1 MNIDS
6 CFVVAAVERFHELF
20 RRGAGETFV
29 SSRGRGSQEEEHQP
43 AAQRWAEW

>member
-29 SSRGRGSQEEEHQP
+29 SSGGRGSQEEEHQP